1 MDPRA
6 TEILDFWTGLGPKG
20 WYEAD
25 PAVDREIGDRWGE
38 LWETARIGG
47 LRRWRT
53 DPRSCLALV
62 LLLDQFPRN
71 MFRDDARAFA
81 SDARARMV
89 VRDAIDTG
97 FDKLVPV
104 PERQFFYLPFMH
116 SEISSDQD
124 QCVRLVL
131 LSLGRTDTLTHA
143 RAHREV
149 IRRFGRFP
157 TRNAEL
163 GRTSTA
169 DEAAYLDA
177 GGYRTLVDSLRKAS

>member
-157 TRNAEL
+157 YRNAAL
-163 GRTSTA
+163 GRTSTPA
-169 DEAAYLDA
+169 EQAFLDA
-177 GGYRTLVDSLRKAS
+177 GGYRAALEAVAA